1 MNPTLRDMLVGPLQ
15 LIGRTALV
23 GVLAYLSLVLVLR
36 ISGKRTLSKLNAFDL
51 VVTVA
56 LGSCLATILLSKD
69 TSLLQGVMGY
79 LVLVGMQFVVAWSS
93 SRSKRANEVVSSS
106 PTLVFYAGQPL
117 ASALRKERLTEDAVH
132 SAIRA
137 AGIADARSVAA
148 VVLESDGRLSVLQGD
163 GTGQVQLRWDEE
175 SSIASWV

>member
-1 MNPTLRDMLVGPLQ
+1 MLEMLVGPLS

-23 GVLAYLSLVLVLR
+23 GVLAYVSLVLVLR

-69 TSLLQGVMGY
+69 TSLLQGIAGY

-93 SRSKRANEVVSSS
+93 ARSKRANQFVSAS
-106 PTLVFYAGQPL
+106 PTLVFYEGEPL
-117 ASALRKERLTEDAVH
+117 RDTLREERLTEDAVH
-132 SAIRA
+132 SAIRT
-137 AGIADARSVAA
+137 AGIVDTRSVAA
-148 VVLESDGRLSVLQGD
+148 VVLESDGTLSVLPGD
-163 GTGQVQLRWDEE
+163 RTGRARLSWDKETR
-175 SSIASWV
+175 SASCG